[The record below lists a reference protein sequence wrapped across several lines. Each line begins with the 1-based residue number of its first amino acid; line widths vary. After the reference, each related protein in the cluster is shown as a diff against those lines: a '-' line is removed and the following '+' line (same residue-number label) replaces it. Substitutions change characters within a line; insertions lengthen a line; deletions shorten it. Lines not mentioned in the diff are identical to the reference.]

1 MLGYL
6 ARRILGLVPL
16 LVGISFVSFAV
27 IQLAPGSP
35 VDRITDLN
43 PKASPEV
50 RARLEEAFGLN
61 QPLHVQY
68 AQWLRRIVVGDFGKS
83 FAPDRRPVLEK
94 IVEALPVTLLLDG
107 LSLLLILA
115 LGIPVG
121 VLSATRPYSMPDRIL
136 TVFVFLGFAMPTFW
150 FAMLCMLAFGVELDW
165 LPISGLTSLDYETLS
180 PGARFVDRARHLVLP
195 VAVSALTGL
204 AGISRYMR
212 SSMLEVVRQDYITTA
227 RAKGLPERAVIYN
240 HAFRNALLPVVTIL
254 GLSLPSLIGGSVIFE
269 TIFAI
274 PGMGRLFYD
283 AVMSRDYP
291 VVMGVLIIGAVLTL
305 LGNLLADLSYAL
317 ADPRLRRR

>member
-1 MLGYL
+1 VFAYL
-6 ARRILGLVPL
+6 ARRVLGLVPL
-16 LVGISFVSFAV
+16 LIGISFVSFAV

-50 RARLEEAFGLN
+50 RARLEEAFGLD
-61 QPLHVQY
+61 QPMHVQY
-68 AQWLRRIVVGDFGKS
+68 LRWLRRIVVGDFGKS
-83 FAPDRRPVLEK
+83 FAPDRRPVFDK
-94 IVEALPVTLLLDG
+94 IAEALPVSLLLES

-115 LGIPVG
+115 LGIPLG
-121 VLSATRPYSMPDRIL
+121 VLSATRPYSLVDRVM

-150 FAMLCMLAFGVELDW
+150 FALLCMLAFGVELGW
-165 LPISGLTSLDYETLS
+165 LPVSGLTSIGYETLG
-180 PGARFVDRARHLVLP
+180 PLERFVDRVEHLLLP
-195 VAVSALTGL
+195 VTVSALTGL

-227 RAKGLPERAVIYN
+227 RAKGLPERTVIYR

-269 TIFAI
+269 TMFAI

-305 LGNLLADLSYAL
+305 LGNLLADVSYVL